1 MAAYCIG
8 AGTLTSTA
16 YAQTTAVYEVEPNDT
31 MDTAQELEPN
41 QTTTADNSA
50 GTEKVNMLYGKISL
64 GDQDWYK
71 VYFQSGKQYISL
83 SSGENGAFFQ
93 VSLYKENG
101 ELIDEWLHDESYKGS
116 VGYDYD
122 VTKGYHYVK
131 ITGVTSYS
139 GGYNLSVG
147 DSRYYTGGDKLTL
160 DSVTMSGGTAK
171 TVSFNRSDRLDIPKM
186 LLWMPTGRG
195 FADIVFLPLPHTK
208 TPAIVVELKYDKNA
222 NTAIRQ
228 IKDCQYT
235 QALEE
240 YNGEI
245 LLVGINYDKS
255 NENKP
260 HSCIIEKLQEEHTC

>member
-41 QTTTADNSA
+41 QTTAADNSA

-83 SSGENGAFFQ
+83 SSGENEAFFQ

-101 ELIDEWLHDESYKGS
+101 ELIDEWFHDESYKGS

-147 DSRYYTGGDKLTL
+147 DPRYYTGGDKLTL

-171 TVSFNRSDRLDIPKM
+171 TVSFNWSDRLDIPKM
-186 LLWMPTGRG
+186 LLWM
-195 FADIVFLPLPHTK
+195 
-208 TPAIVVELKYDKNA
+208 
-222 NTAIRQ
+222 
-228 IKDCQYT
+228 
-235 QALEE
+235 
-240 YNGEI
+240 
-245 LLVGINYDKS
+245 
-255 NENKP
+255 
-260 HSCIIEKLQEEHTC
+260 